1 VVIAMYGSVFRFRVK
16 PGKDQEVMD
25 LIKEFRANPPDGFVG
40 AATYRLDEGDGA
52 YMTAAAH
59 TSKEAYL
66 ENGSRAEQA
75 AWFARFR
82 ELLAED
88 VQWHDGEIVDGEVG

>member
-1 VVIAMYGSVFRFRVK
+1 MAMYGSVFRFRVK

-25 LIKEFRANPPDGFVG
+25 LINEFLANPPEGFVG
-40 AATYRLDEGDGA
+40 AATYRLDAGDGA

-66 ENGSRAEQA
+66 ENGGRPEQA

-82 ELLAED
+82 ALLVDD
-88 VQWHDGEIVDGEVG
+88 VEWNDGEVVAGEVG